1 MVIKRVLSK
10 VKGAV
15 RKIKNEGKAAIKVA
29 KHGARSFG
37 KLSRLKKAA
46 ALAAAP
52 LAPLA
57 YMSSHGFRDP
67 KGGAKALKGAAGAVA
82 KVDPVGFVKA
92 VAPFQA
98 GAVKKDWQALKKK
111 AGVKPK

>member
-1 MVIKRVLSK
+1 MAIKRIIRK
-10 VKGAV
+10 VKGVA
-15 RKIKNEGKAAIKVA
+15 RKIKNEGKAAIQVA

-37 KLSRLKKAA
+37 KLSGVKKAA
-46 ALAAAP
+46 VLAAAP

-57 YMSSHGFRDP
+57 YMSSHGFRNP
-67 KGGAKALKGAAGAVA
+67 KGGAKALKGAAGSIA
-82 KVDPVGFVKA
+82 KADPVGFVKA

-98 GAVKKDWQALKKK
+98 GAVKKDWNALKKK